1 MQLIRRVF
9 PLFKNSILKNHHF
22 QSFLN
27 SSETRLQHFFA
38 FHVCFY
44 CLYGNNKQKN
54 QTFNLLYI
62 AALSRLWLHFKKSS
76 NSDLGKVLWKV
87 LLIHKICTSSYIF
100 NVWYIFFSILS
111 TYTSN
116 TTNYV
121 LCTWSINNTV
131 WARYIMKCI
140 IRSISLWTEL
150 ISRQYFRIFLFNNFT

>member
-1 MQLIRRVF
+1 MWIAFKNDFASNLFFFFTIYFHLSISWRTMQLIRRVF

-100 NVWYIFFSILS
+100 NVWYIFFF
-111 TYTSN
+111 
-116 TTNYV
+116 
-121 LCTWSINNTV
+121 
-131 WARYIMKCI
+131 
-140 IRSISLWTEL
+140 
-150 ISRQYFRIFLFNNFT
+150 QY